1 MFTIELTTPTETFT
15 IYSPTSSKKEEQ
27 LLKADL
33 DLEDNVAGSLSLTF
47 PPGHPAIDKIEQYT
61 SIVTVYNNGSWY
73 WAGRCVTEKSIDI
86 FGQMSCSFEGVLAA
100 LNDSIQTSAKYTG
113 QTISQFIGTLL
124 DAHNT
129 KIRTKPTSR
138 MVFYKGIVDVTDDN
152 PDRYT
157 EYETTLKCIN
167 DLVEDNGGHLKV
179 RKDPNTTGYILD
191 YVKNYNATNSQYINF
206 GKNLLDYTVSESM
219 SEFANAL
226 IPLGKE
232 DEDGNKITIK
242 TVNSGSE
249 VLYDPDSVSKWGWIE
264 KVAENNEIETPA
276 ALKSWAQTQLTA
288 STSVDLTKEF
298 EISAID
304 LHILD
309 NNIQEIKI
317 CDMVRVVSFPH
328 NLDKTIPV
336 VKLSKN
342 LLDPAGD
349 KFTIGTVVNTSLT
362 STDGQFK
369 ALTEKT
375 INNLPS
381 ESSILNKAKAEATDL
396 INNATTGYVTV
407 RPDAL
412 YITDNQDYTHATKMW
427 KWTMGGLG
435 YSSNGGQSFN
445 VAITMNGAI
454 VADFITTGTLNADL
468 IRAGTI
474 QDTQGN
480 TSWNLSTGVFTMT
493 KGSISLGS
501 RNSSTAYVGLNRL
514 KIEDDGDI
522 FTTGNMVLAAPMSE
536 ASTSGYLA
544 CGKTLVSAEVESTY
558 GIMLSSGQQN
568 FYYANSIYVQDSPK
582 RQGYIRSMGGS
593 NDGGLQIVCEPY
605 SGNDYGA
612 FELKCCRFHSVSDT
626 DGGDGVS
633 TTVTAGGHSF
643 KFING
648 ICVSIT

>member
-15 IYSPTSSKKEEQ
+15 IYSPTSSRKEEQ

-191 YVKNYNATNSQYINF
+191 YVKNYNAVNSQYINF
-206 GKNLLDYTVSESM
+206 GKNLLDYTVSESL

-328 NLDKTIPV
+328 NLDKTMPV

-381 ESSILNKAKAEATDL
+381 ESSILSKAASNAADL

-407 RPDAL
+407 RPDAI
-412 YITDNQDYTHATKMW
+412 YIADNQDYTQATKMW

-435 YSSNGGQSFN
+435 YTSNGGQTFGT
-445 VAITMNGAI
+445 AITMDGSI
-454 VADFITTGTLNADL
+454 VADFITTGIL
-468 IRAGTI
+468 
-474 QDTQGN
+474 QDHNGYTVF
-480 TSWNLSTGVFTMT
+480 NLSTGDLTIS
-493 KGSISLGS
+493 KGSINLGGNFIV
-501 RNSSTAYVGLNRL
+501 NSSGVVNIKQGNVVFDRASDYISIGTTPNSSNPTELYGSMINAAGTNFYTSYGAATRTPRFASRIYAATLNIDNDMVDGLMIGGHETANSEFIRFIVKRL
-514 KIEDDGDI
+514 
-522 FTTGNMVLAAPMSE
+522 
-536 ASTSGYLA
+536 
-544 CGKTLVSAEVESTY
+544 LVSETITSTVY
-558 GIMLSSGQQN
+558 EGVTTTLTIGG
-568 FYYANSIYVQDSPK
+568 VQH
-582 RQGYIRSMGGS
+582 QFV
-593 NDGGLQIVCEPY
+593 NGL
-605 SGNDYGA
+605 
-612 FELKCCRFHSVSDT
+612 L
-626 DGGDGVS
+626 
-633 TTVTAGGHSF
+633 VT
-643 KFING
+643 
-648 ICVSIT
+648 

>member
-113 QTISQFIGTLL
+113 QTISQFIGLLL

-138 MVFYKGIVDVTDDN
+138 MVFYKGTVDVTDDN

-191 YVKNYNATNSQYINF
+191 YVQSYNATNSQYINF

-249 VLYDPDSVSKWGWIE
+249 VLYDPDSVSNWGWIE

-288 STSVDLTKEF
+288 SANVDLTKEF

-309 NNIQEIKI
+309 SNIQEIKI
-317 CDMVRVVSFPH
+317 CDMVRVISFPH
-328 NLDKTIPV
+328 DLDKTMPV

-375 INNLPS
+375 ISNLPS
-381 ESSILNKAKAEATDL
+381 ESSILSKAASNAADL

-407 RPDAL
+407 RPDAI
-412 YITDNQDYTHATKMW
+412 YIADNEDYTQATKMW

-435 YSSNGGQSFN
+435 YTSNGGQTFGT
-445 VAITMNGAI
+445 AITMDGSI
-454 VADFITTGTLNADL
+454 VADFITT
-468 IRAGTI
+468 
-474 QDTQGN
+474 
-480 TSWNLSTGVFTMT
+480 
-493 KGSISLGS
+493 
-501 RNSSTAYVGLNRL
+501 
-514 KIEDDGDI
+514 
-522 FTTGNMVLAAPMSE
+522 
-536 ASTSGYLA
+536 
-544 CGKTLVSAEVESTY
+544 
-558 GIMLSSGQQN
+558 
-568 FYYANSIYVQDSPK
+568 
-582 RQGYIRSMGGS
+582 
-593 NDGGLQIVCEPY
+593 
-605 SGNDYGA
+605 
-612 FELKCCRFHSVSDT
+612 
-626 DGGDGVS
+626 
-633 TTVTAGGHSF
+633 
-643 KFING
+643 
-648 ICVSIT
+648 

>member
-15 IYSPTSSKKEEQ
+15 IYSPTSSRKEEQ

-191 YVKNYNATNSQYINF
+191 YVKNYNAVNSQYINF

-328 NLDKTIPV
+328 NLDKTMPV

-381 ESSILNKAKAEATDL
+381 ESSILSKAASNAADL

-407 RPDAL
+407 RPDAI
-412 YITDNQDYTHATKMW
+412 YIADNQDYTQATKMW

-435 YSSNGGQSFN
+435 YTSNGGQTFGT
-445 VAITMNGAI
+445 AITMDGSI
-454 VADFITTGTLNADL
+454 VADFITTGIL
-468 IRAGTI
+468 
-474 QDTQGN
+474 QDHNGYTVF
-480 TSWNLSTGVFTMT
+480 NLSTGDLTIS
-493 KGSISLGS
+493 KGSINLGGNFIV
-501 RNSSTAYVGLNRL
+501 NSSGVVNIKQGNVVFDRASDYISIGTTPNSSNPTELYGSMINAAGTNFYTSYGAATRTPRFASRIYAATLNIDNDMVDGLMIGGHETANSEFIRFIVKRL
-514 KIEDDGDI
+514 
-522 FTTGNMVLAAPMSE
+522 
-536 ASTSGYLA
+536 
-544 CGKTLVSAEVESTY
+544 LVSETITSTVY
-558 GIMLSSGQQN
+558 EGVTTTLTIGG
-568 FYYANSIYVQDSPK
+568 VQH
-582 RQGYIRSMGGS
+582 QFV
-593 NDGGLQIVCEPY
+593 NGL
-605 SGNDYGA
+605 
-612 FELKCCRFHSVSDT
+612 L
-626 DGGDGVS
+626 
-633 TTVTAGGHSF
+633 VT
-643 KFING
+643 
-648 ICVSIT
+648 

>member
-113 QTISQFIGTLL
+113 QTISQFIGLLL

-138 MVFYKGIVDVTDDN
+138 MVFYKGTVDVTDDN

-191 YVKNYNATNSQYINF
+191 YVQSYNATNSQYINF

-249 VLYDPDSVSKWGWIE
+249 VLYDSDSVSKWGWIE

-288 STSVDLTKEF
+288 SANVDLTKEF

-309 NNIQEIKI
+309 SNIQEIKI
-317 CDMVRVVSFPH
+317 CDMVRVISFPH
-328 NLDKTIPV
+328 DLDKTMPV

-375 INNLPS
+375 ISNLPS
-381 ESSILNKAKAEATDL
+381 ESSILSKAASNAADL

-407 RPDAL
+407 RPDAI
-412 YITDNQDYTHATKMW
+412 YIADNEDYTQATKMW

-435 YSSNGGQSFN
+435 YTSNGGQTFGT
-445 VAITMNGAI
+445 AITMDGSI
-454 VADFITTGTLNADL
+454 VADFITTGIL
-468 IRAGTI
+468 
-474 QDTQGN
+474 QDHSGYTVF
-480 TSWNLSTGVFTMT
+480 NLSTGELTIT
-493 KGSISLGS
+493 KGSISLGGNFIV
-501 RNSSTAYVGLNRL
+501 NSSGVVNIKQGNVVFDRASDYISIGTTPNSSNPTELYGSMINAAGTNFYTSYGAATRTPRFASRIYAATLNIDNDMVDGLMIGGHETANSEFIRFIVKRL
-514 KIEDDGDI
+514 
-522 FTTGNMVLAAPMSE
+522 
-536 ASTSGYLA
+536 
-544 CGKTLVSAEVESTY
+544 LVSETITSTVY
-558 GIMLSSGQQN
+558 EGVTTTLTIGG
-568 FYYANSIYVQDSPK
+568 VQH
-582 RQGYIRSMGGS
+582 QFV
-593 NDGGLQIVCEPY
+593 NGL
-605 SGNDYGA
+605 
-612 FELKCCRFHSVSDT
+612 L
-626 DGGDGVS
+626 
-633 TTVTAGGHSF
+633 VT
-643 KFING
+643 
-648 ICVSIT
+648 